1 MDPNG
6 GINPDFPLA
15 VDTNGNPLVP
25 TAGPAGRPALPSP
38 TPAPSNR
45 TLADYKI
52 AQRQNAIMS
61 PTAVSNS
68 GYSGNLAAGVTP
80 PSNQKFADKVQDLTQ
95 DYELA
100 NPGSKALMVSG
111 DRDNAKQARLYANYQ
126 AKQKGL
132 PLPYPSEGQG
142 GMAAPPGASAHN
154 SGRAA
159 DITPVGPTGQ
169 YSPSGQN
176 ELNSMAAEPWRGIT
190 PGVVFGDND
199 HYQDAG
205 VQPSQD
211 AKKSYIGL
219 NSTPDTGVGGGRGS
233 SAGASSA
240 GASSATPTPG
250 SSGPSVGALYTLAML
265 KSLFPQHQFTHIT
278 YDPFAVMPKAQ

>member
-38 TPAPSNR
+38 AP
-45 TLADYKI
+45 

-61 PTAVSNS
+61 PTAVSNN

-176 ELNSMAAEPWRGIT
+176 ELNSMAAESWRGIT
-190 PGVVFGDND
+190 PGAVFGDND

-219 NSTPDTGVGGGRGS
+219 NSTPDTGVGAGRAS

-240 GASSATPTPG
+240 GSSFATPTASPA
-250 SSGPSVGALYTLAML
+250 GPSAGPSSVGALYTLAML
-265 KSLFPQHQFTHIT
+265 KSLFPQHQFTPIT